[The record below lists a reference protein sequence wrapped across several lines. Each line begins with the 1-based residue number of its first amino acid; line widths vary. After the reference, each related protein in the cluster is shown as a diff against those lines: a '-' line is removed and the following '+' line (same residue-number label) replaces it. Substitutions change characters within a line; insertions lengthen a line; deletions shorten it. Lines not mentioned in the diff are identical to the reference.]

1 MLVNMSSCA
10 KQAPTVSTATPR
22 TLLVQKFA
30 ESRAA
35 ELKTLQSIVA
45 SRLDNDFRSQRKK
58 RRRTTDFDNRGA
70 NARFKKKRKAE
81 GLSNHKVEC
90 DEKNEVAPRHVR
102 RRTELRQNPVIGFS
116 TSGDGTKW
124 LRTHVWHAKRFTMTK
139 RWGFHLPL
147 HTHGRGR
154 GSRALLKKLKCG
166 VLVHDASYYSAVQL
180 EGPELTDREAG
191 HLYCWNL
198 DILLIILNSLLV
210 PSPSSDCETT
220 STKILSGLI
229 YKDAMLHFGGSTNSQ
244 IIAPVTYMW
253 QPRPTCSNQET
264 VEKNALCRKV
274 WVWLHPAALREG
286 YAILKHACETQTNL
300 VTCISL
306 EDHLAKVELIG
317 SRAFELLQTLLH
329 PATGSSENSWQL
341 NNCSVDKF
349 DAGTSEG
356 TSILG
361 IEDRNIPSTILTL
374 TVKDPRMPSKEA
386 TDVCEAKHSS
396 SFDHKQDNLGNNVNI
411 WDASL
416 GIYPPEEESV
426 LCDERHYQ
434 HMQSYR
440 IFEKTSK
447 RNASDKGK
455 CSRLCPI
462 MLLKNH
468 ANRGSIKG
476 WSIILPLS
484 WTRTFWIPL
493 VSLGSHA
500 IGLREK
506 HWIACD
512 VGLPNFPSDF
522 PDSNAYSSFMALKAS
537 ISHEEEG
544 LRPPSMRPLRVPVPP
559 PWGCVRLAFLNSES
573 NDIENQS
580 EVTGTVRNESSV
592 RLLDAKE
599 SDITPFESHG
609 STLGGFVARTSDSF
623 IKFLDYINGTQLL
636 LFPKVPEMKKSLSK
650 CMRDEKILEQLP
662 VGSVSQISSNQG
674 LCFLRVLLHAYKE
687 GAFED
692 GAVVCA
698 PHVADIISWVIR
710 SGEENHVQMPLA
722 SLGSLFVQQPSGE
735 WELELPGDPL
745 IRESFRWPIGFVTT
759 GFVRGSKKP
768 TAIALCEATLLA
780 QLREEQWRAV
790 LSRQRRREIY
800 VLVRNL
806 RSTAYR
812 LALAT
817 IILEKQEEDV
827 ECM

>member
-10 KQAPTVSTATPR
+10 KQAPTLSTATPR
-22 TLLVQKFA
+22 TLFVQKFA

-70 NARFKKKRKAE
+70 NARFKKKREAE

-154 GSRALLKKLKCG
+154 GSRAILKKLKCG

-180 EGPELTDREAG
+180 EGPEASIYREAG

-274 WVWLHPAALREG
+274 WVWLHPLLILR
-286 YAILKHACETQTNL
+286 
-300 VTCISL
+300 
-306 EDHLAKVELIG
+306 
-317 SRAFELLQTLLH
+317 
-329 PATGSSENSWQL
+329 SSYENSWQL

-361 IEDRNIPSTILTL
+361 IEDKNIPTILTL
-374 TVKDPRMPSKEA
+374 TVKDPRMTSKEA

-455 CSRLCPI
+455 CSR
-462 MLLKNH
+462 
-468 ANRGSIKG
+468 

-493 VSLGSHA
+493 VSHGSHA

-573 NDIENQS
+573 NDIQNQS

-599 SDITPFESHG
+599 SDIIPFESHG

-623 IKFLDYINGTQLL
+623 NKFLDYINGTQLL

-722 SLGSLFVQQPSGE
+722 SLGSLFVQQTSGE

-768 TAIALCEATLLA
+768 AAMALCEATLLA

-790 LSRQRRREIY
+790 RSRQRRREIY